1 MKFDKENFDLHT
13 QRLNAKP
20 MDWSTFNKQGQYKS
34 EYARAHIRMVGG
46 SITGKHDEPGVIP
59 AEGFTLSLMMMP
71 PGSVAPSH
79 AHECEEVF
87 FCLQGT
93 LIAWWEDETGKR
105 LETVLN
111 ANDMLHS
118 PSGVLHGIRNETLGD
133 ALVQVIIGKGRPLKP
148 IYADEN
154 LSNLG

>member
-1 MKFDKENFDLHT
+1 MCSNPLAW
-13 QRLNAKP
+13 RLDA
-20 MDWSTFNKQGQYKS
+20 GC
-34 EYARAHIRMVGG
+34 G
-46 SITGKHDEPGVIP
+46 
-59 AEGFTLSLMMMP
+59 
-71 PGSVAPSH
+71 
-79 AHECEEVF
+79 
-87 FCLQGT
+87 
-93 LIAWWEDETGKR
+93 DETGKR